1 VVPFI
6 GDALYATGSGGTR
19 SGALGVDQHLWL
31 DLHSQGLTWL
41 AYTGG
46 VRIPRWRLRLDSHYA
61 GAFAEGLATRHPQK

>member
-1 VVPFI
+1 
-6 GDALYATGSGGTR
+6 
-19 SGALGVDQHLWL
+19 VDQHLWL